1 MDDILSPGG
10 SGYRGQVREEGNNF
24 RQNVTQEGNSYRPN
38 VPHEVNNFRPNVPQ
52 EGNNF
57 RPNVPQE
64 VNNFRPNV
72 PQGNTGV
79 SIAEGYVSTS
89 SVMGSSQA
97 MVESCGAVDMRF
109 NPPMG
114 PETMYFRRDG
124 NYRPQ
129 NYVQGVDNTY
139 RPTGMLSANMGYPNP
154 YVTGIPMG
162 INFTSN
168 SGYTCNPMSD
178 IGKEKNEA
186 ASCRFSE
193 VVKGDNTKNSE
204 IEQDII
210 DLASNVTKSMAGNE
224 TEHVRFDKQSAED
237 ATALDSNI
245 EEAIPNASEKQI
257 KRDNVYETEKEIST
271 KGDSYS
277 KTDTVDDKEM
287 KVSPEKGSSESKTTN
302 DESPA
307 TLSKEIKSEYFENTK
322 AISDT
327 HSGSDTEPVSDSFKA
342 DDAESPEKKLKL
354 SVKIRRHTRSSNEPI
369 FMIEEKP
376 KIQKP
381 EELKHACDLC
391 EKRYGR
397 KDHLRRHIQSAH
409 TKERPFI
416 CKVCALTFPRKD
428 RLVRHERK
436 HSGCPQYPCLIC
448 GKKFF
453 RKDSLGK
460 HLMTGVGCRQRDES
474 IFCKCKKSSEETVK
488 IDIEADQSKADEAA
502 TEETV
507 TEPVETADEKADIWG
522 EPLF

>member
-1 MDDILSPGG
+1 MDDILTPDG
-10 SGYRGQVREEGNNF
+10 SGYRGQVREEGSNF
-24 RQNVTQEGNSYRPN
+24 RQNVTQEANSY
-38 VPHEVNNFRPNVPQ
+38 
-52 EGNNF
+52 

-72 PQGNTGV
+72 PPGNPGI

-97 MVESCGAVDMRF
+97 MAESCGAVDMRF

-129 NYVQGVDNTY
+129 NYVQVDNTY
-139 RPTGMLSANMGYPNP
+139 RPTGMLSANVGYPNP
-154 YVTGIPMG
+154 YGTGIPVG

-168 SGYTCNPMSD
+168 SGYSSNPMSD

-193 VVKGDNTKNSE
+193 VVKGDNTKHSE
-204 IEQDII
+204 IERNII

-237 ATALDSNI
+237 ATAIDINI
-245 EEAIPNASEKQI
+245 EETIPNVSEEQI

-271 KGDSYS
+271 KGDTNS
-277 KTDTVDDKEM
+277 KTDTCDDKEM
-287 KVSPEKGSSESKTTN
+287 KISPEKGSSESKTTN
-302 DESPA
+302 DESTA
-307 TLSKEIKSEYFENTK
+307 TLSKEIKSEYFESTK

-428 RLVRHERK
+428 RLIRHERK

-488 IDIEADQSKADEAA
+488 IDTDADQSKQDEAVI
-502 TEETV
+502 EETV